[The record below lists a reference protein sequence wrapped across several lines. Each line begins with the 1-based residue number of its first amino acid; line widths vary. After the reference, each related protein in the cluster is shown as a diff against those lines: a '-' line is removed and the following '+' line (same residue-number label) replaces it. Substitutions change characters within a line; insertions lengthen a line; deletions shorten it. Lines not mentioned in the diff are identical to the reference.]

1 MDTARELWDKMLTAL
16 EIEVSAVNFDVW
28 IKPLEAVCMIDGK
41 LILSAPSLGGRNF
54 VNEKFHDVMLTVL
67 KNINPLITDMVIIEP
82 NEKETYRTKEE
93 TFVIDDADALPK
105 VEANVIN
112 PKYNFENFV
121 VGKSNQFMY
130 AAARAVAEEP
140 GRRYNPLFIYGGA
153 GLGKTHIMHAIG
165 NAVRISHPHLKVLY
179 ASSEKFVNEFIES
192 IRTTKGKST
201 NFRDKYRG
209 VDILMIDDIQF
220 IADKAGTQEEMFH
233 TFNDLYQNNKQI
245 ILTSDRPPK
254 EISPLE
260 ERLRSRFEW
269 GLICDVQTPD
279 LETRIAILQ
288 KKAQIE
294 KYNIPTEVLTFMA
307 EKMNSNIR
315 DMESLLNKVIFLS
328 RLYNCEPSL
337 DTVRE
342 ALKDYSDK
350 TEDSITADAVI
361 DCTCKYF
368 GITKEDMLG
377 KKKNKEIVEPRQLC
391 IYIITEMLALPLATI
406 GNIFG
411 GRDHTTIMHARDKVS
426 AAMNTN
432 IKTKVSVQDVKDM
445 VLRK

>member
-1 MDTARELWDKMLTAL
+1 MESARGLWDKMLTDL

-28 IKPLEAVCMIDGK
+28 IKTLEPVSLIDGR
-41 LILSAPSLGGRNF
+41 LILLATSMGSKNF
-54 VNEKFHDVMLTVL
+54 VEEKFHNVL
-67 KNINPLITDMVIIEP
+67 KDCLQKISPLMTDIILIDPSQHEDYK
-82 NEKETYRTKEE
+82 NKEE
-93 TFVIDDADALPK
+93 TFIIEDSEPMPK

-140 GRRYNPLFIYGGA
+140 GIRYNPLFIYGGA
-153 GLGKTHIMHAIG
+153 GLGKTHVMHAIG
-165 NAVRISHPHLKVLY
+165 NSLRISHPNLRVLY

-201 NFRDKYRG
+201 NFRDKYRN
-209 VDILMIDDIQF
+209 VDVLMIDDIQF
-220 IADKAGTQEEMFH
+220 IADKGGTQEEMFH

-269 GLICDVQTPD
+269 GLICDVQMPD

-294 KYNIPTEVLTFMA
+294 KYNIPMEVLTFMA
-307 EKMNSNIR
+307 ERMNSNIR

-328 RLYNCEPSL
+328 RLYSTIPSI
-337 DTVRE
+337 DTVKE
-342 ALKDYSDK
+342 ALKDYTEK
-350 TEDSITADAVI
+350 TEDSISVEQII

-368 GITKEDMLG
+368 NISKEEILG
-377 KKKNKEIVEPRQLC
+377 KKKNKEVVEPRQLC
-391 IYIITEMLALPLATI
+391 IYLITDMLSLPLATI

-411 GRDHTTIMHARDKVS
+411 GRDHTTIMHARDKVGQLLS
-426 AAMNTN
+426 SN
-432 IKTKVSVQDVKDM
+432 IKIKVAVTDIKDM
-445 VLRK
+445 VLHK